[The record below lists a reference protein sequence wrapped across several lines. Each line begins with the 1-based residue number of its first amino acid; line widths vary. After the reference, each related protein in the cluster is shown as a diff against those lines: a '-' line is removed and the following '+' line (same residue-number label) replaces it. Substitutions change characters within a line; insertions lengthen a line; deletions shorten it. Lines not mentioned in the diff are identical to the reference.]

1 MFLFFQHYF
10 NECSTKTNLKYRVLY
25 IREYR
30 IDSQSD
36 IEAKHHDDSYAVEL
50 KNIQDRLKLPE
61 ELS

>member
-1 MFLFFQHYF
+1 MG
-10 NECSTKTNLKYRVLY
+10 
-25 IREYR
+25 
-30 IDSQSD
+30 SQSD